1 MNSASM
7 VCPKCRVGIMQLTSF
22 KMGHYGNESM
32 DAYHC
37 SKCDYGYW
45 VPMIPKNVVIS
56 TKGTYQENSI
66 EEQLAKEISEMSDEE
81 MKENVDKNFHYWQNR
96 KSELQRCI
104 DNDEIFAITE
114 EDQKQ
119 EIIFLKQERERLM
132 KKLERIRNVV
142 EMISDWDKRDKDG
155 PTVQERYLAKGILKI
170 LNEESK

>member
-1 MNSASM
+1 MNHS
-7 VCPKCRVGIMQLTSF
+7 L
-22 KMGHYGNESM
+22 
-32 DAYHC
+32 
-37 SKCDYGYW
+37 
-45 VPMIPKNVVIS
+45 
-56 TKGTYQENSI
+56 

-96 KSELQRCI
+96 KAELQRCI
-104 DNDEIFAITE
+104 DNNEIFTITE

-155 PTVQERYLAKGILKI
+155 PTVQERYLAKGILEI
-170 LNEESK
+170 LNKESK